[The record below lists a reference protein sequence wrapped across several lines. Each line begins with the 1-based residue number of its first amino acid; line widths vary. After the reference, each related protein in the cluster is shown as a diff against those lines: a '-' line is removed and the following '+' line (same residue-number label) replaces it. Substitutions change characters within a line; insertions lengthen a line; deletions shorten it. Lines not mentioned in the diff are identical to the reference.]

1 LKNNAP
7 TPKPIMH
14 TPEQSPFFFG
24 MCSMQFFNGATYP
37 YPINTPK
44 KKPYMSVYKP
54 KELTNETANTDPAT
68 PNKEMSA
75 VILLLKVKNLN
86 LGRTIPILTLR
97 TEIVTMI

>member
-1 LKNNAP
+1 
-7 TPKPIMH
+7 
-14 TPEQSPFFFG
+14 
-24 MCSMQFFNGATYP
+24 
-37 YPINTPK
+37 
-44 KKPYMSVYKP
+44 MSVYKP